1 MTLEFDDL
9 TAFIGTNGAGKTAAL
24 QALVRLFG
32 TGAER
37 AIRRGICAMSQVR

>member
-1 MTLEFDDL
+1 MLEFDDL